1 MKRFTNDPFIFIC
14 FALLVYF
21 GAQFASK
28 FLLEEDPT
36 PILQEAQ
43 KAYSLGEQTDRIE
56 ERKTAFN
63 QSLKLFLDLDER
75 YSPTFGNGRFYF
87 DLGNNFF
94 QLEEYPQALLYY
106 YRAEQL
112 RPRDEKVQTHLA
124 LTQKKL
130 GITQALKPDAFDW
143 LFFFHYRLSLPE
155 RLQLLFALTLL
166 TFALISCYIWVR
178 RRWIYVLTMIA
189 LIATVPLFLSAAY
202 SYALSPI
209 EGVMVQSSLLY
220 RDAGL
225 HYAKVKP
232 DPLLAG
238 GRVKVLDVTKAG
250 KWLKIQTHDGTIG
263 YVPQEALRII

>member
-1 MKRFTNDPFIFIC
+1 VKRFIKDPFIFIC

-21 GAQFASK
+21 GAQFVSK
-28 FLLEEDPT
+28 FLFEEDPT
-36 PILQEAQ
+36 PILQEAE
-43 KAYSLGEQTDRIE
+43 KAYFLGEQTDRIE
-56 ERKTAFN
+56 ERKTTFN
-63 QSLKLFLDLDER
+63 QSLKLFLDLDQR
-75 YSPTFGNGRFYF
+75 YSPTFGNGKFYF

-130 GITQALKPDAFDW
+130 GITPSSEAYAFDW
-143 LFFFHYRLSLPE
+143 LFFFHHRLSLPE
-155 RLQLLFALTLL
+155 RLQLLFALALL
-166 TFALISCYIWVR
+166 TFALVSCYIWVR
-178 RRWIYVLTMIA
+178 RPWIYALMVMA
-189 LIATVPLFLSAAY
+189 LIATAPFCLSVAY
-202 SYALSPI
+202 SHALNPI
-209 EGVMVQSSLLY
+209 EGVLVQSSLLY

-250 KWLKIQTHDGTIG
+250 KWLKIQTHDGTVG